1 MGDGST
7 GSIGGNIGVACA
19 DAPPYTTS
27 GTAAVNLTVNAAT
40 PGAAWNRF
48 YERGV
53 SADHANTILSTAWG
67 RNIQGALKKAHAEAG
82 FSYARFH
89 GILNSDIGVYTEVGG
104 VPTYNW
110 AKFDQVYDAVVAA
123 GMRAIVEISFM
134 PPPLASDAARTLHWY
149 NGVPANISPARDWT
163 RWQAFMAEI
172 VRHLETRYGAEEIRA
187 NWYFEV
193 WNESSWMYSLS
204 LAGYNELYRQ
214 TVTGLLAGDPQIRV
228 GGPAESGPA
237 SPGAIGSLL
246 TFARAN
252 NLKLD
257 FISYH
262 RYGNDAGAQVSDAN
276 GMQAFHRTLVNQLR
290 TANFTG
296 ELINDEWGPS
306 WTIGTPARDNESS
319 ASFVA
324 KTIHLIGTDTTAAPP
339 SMYSY
344 WTVSDLYEEVDTGTA
359 RAYREG
365 NWGLMLKGDAR
376 FPESFDVAKPVFN
389 AFRLLHRMGATQ
401 VPLTGGT
408 TGDGV
413 NGVATISADRTAL
426 QILVYNHATF
436 TGGTSEVMADSSQ
449 STLVSLTVNGIPFA
463 PGELKV
469 RHYLVDRTHSNSYS
483 TWVGMQKPA
492 MPTQAQWVSLRDSAE
507 VCYYD
512 TAVNATGS
520 SWTVTF
526 PQATYSVALIEIT
539 R

>member
-1 MGDGST
+1 VT
-7 GSIGGNIGVACA
+7 L
-19 DAPPYTTS
+19 
-27 GTAAVNLTVNAAT
+27 AVDAAT

-53 SADHANTILSTAWG
+53 ATDHANTILASAYG
-67 RNIQGALKKAHAEAG
+67 RNIQAALKKGHDQAG
-82 FSYARFH
+82 FQYARFH
-89 GILNSDIGVYTEVGG
+89 GILNSDIGLVASVQGG
-104 VPTYNW
+104 SATTAGVLTYNW
-110 AKFDQVYDAVVAA
+110 TKFDQVYDAVVAA

-134 PPPLASDAARTLHWY
+134 PPRLSSGTTMLHFY
-149 NGVPANISPARDWT
+149 NNMPANTNPPASWPT
-163 RWQAFMAEI
+163 WQALMGDI
-172 VRHLETRYGAEEIRA
+172 VRHLEGRYGADEIRN

-204 LAGYNELYRQ
+204 TGGYPELYMN
-214 TVTGLLAGDPQIRV
+214 TVRGLLAADPLVRV

-237 SPGAIGSLL
+237 SPGLISTLIN
-246 TFARAN
+246 FVRAN
-252 NLKLD
+252 SLKLD

-276 GMQAFHRTLVNQLR
+276 GMQAFHRQLVTQLR

-306 WTIGTPARDNESS
+306 WTIGTAARDSESS

-324 KTIHLIGTDTTAAPP
+324 KTIHLIGTDTTAPP
-339 SMYSY
+339 PTMYAY
-344 WTVSDLYEEVDTGTA
+344 WTISDLYEEVDTGVA

-365 NWGLMLKGDAR
+365 NWGLLLKGDPNI
-376 FPESFDVAKPVFN
+376 PESFDVAKPAFN
-389 AFRLLHRMGATQ
+389 AFRLLHRMGANQ

-408 TGDGV
+408 TANGV
-413 NGVATISADRTAL
+413 NGVATISADRNTL

-436 TGGTSEVMADSSQ
+436 TGGTAETPADSTQ
-449 STLVSLTVNGIPFA
+449 STLVSLTVSGIPFA
-463 PGELKV
+463 PGALKV
-469 RHYLVDRTHSNSYS
+469 RHYLVDRTHSNSYT

-492 MPTQAQWVSLRDSAE
+492 TPTQAQWIQLRDSAE
-507 VCYYD
+507 ICYYD
-512 TAVNATGS
+512 TAVNATAN

-526 PQATYSVALIEIT
+526 PQRTYSVSLFEIS